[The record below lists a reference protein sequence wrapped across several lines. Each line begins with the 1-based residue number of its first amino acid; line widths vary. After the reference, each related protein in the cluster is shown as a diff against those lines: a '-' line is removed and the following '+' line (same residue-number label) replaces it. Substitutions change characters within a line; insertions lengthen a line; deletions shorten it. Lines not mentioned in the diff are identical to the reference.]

1 MCAYKAYKL
10 IQLYKHRQII
20 LSTLLTF
27 QSSVPPSITEGT
39 TNVTVTV
46 NIQTTLSCE
55 ATGIPKP
62 TVTWTKDSQ
71 PLNTDQNQNMY
82 RFSQVFFLFHCTSL

>member
-1 MCAYKAYKL
+1 M
-10 IQLYKHRQII
+10 IQLCQHMQII
-20 LSTLLTF
+20 IPGLLTF
-27 QSSVPPSITEGT
+27 QSSVPPSITEGP

-62 TVTWTKDSQ
+62 TVTWTKDAQ
-71 PLNTDQNQNMY
+71 LLNTDQNQNMY
-82 RFSQVFFLFHCTSL
+82 RFSQVFLPLLLPLSESPQGYTS